1 MSHIIGIDVGTSGI
15 KIGAM
20 NHEGKLVFLSR
31 DSYALQYPF
40 PGAMEIDPEEVWSK
54 VRSLIK
60 QTANEIQS
68 AGGSV
73 SALSLSTFCNASI
86 LMDSQGNHLGNG
98 ILYIDQRSKKEAEWI
113 RAQVSKDRIFSITG
127 NRLEPGMISATSLLW
142 SQKHQPEQYKRSYK
156 WGHLST
162 YLVARLTGQF
172 VMDWTQASFTGLFDV
187 QSYCWS
193 EEICLGL
200 GMDRSLLPEIVEPG
214 QIVGHTV
221 EPLTSEL
228 GFPAVP
234 VIAGAADTACSTFAL
249 CIEPG
254 EVFESVGTSDVITVV
269 SNSTDH
275 FDRRFLNRCH
285 VVKGQWLSHGA
296 MSTPGA
302 AIQWYYN
309 EFLRGEGSIQD
320 VFVRLPEQ
328 SPIGANGVVF
338 LPYMHGERSPIWDP
352 DARGMFI
359 GLSLNTRKEDLARAI
374 MEGCSYGLRQ
384 LMNILR
390 EKYQLSPS
398 IIPAIGGGSQNRV
411 WNQIKANVLQTVI
424 ETKEVGETA
433 LLGACFLAGLAIG
446 MFTKA
451 DLVTFNR
458 NNETQ
463 RYTPE
468 PDAMPIYSQHFELFQ
483 SLYPSVK
490 EFYKKAAVLHGHE

>member
-20 NHEGKLVFLSR
+20 NHEGKLAFLSR
-31 DSYALQYPF
+31 DSYSLHYPF
-40 PGAMEIDPEEVWSK
+40 SGAVEIDPEQVWSK
-54 VRSLIK
+54 VCSLIK
-60 QTANEIQS
+60 QSASRIQS

-73 SALSLSTFCNASI
+73 SALSFSTFCNASI
-86 LMDSQGNHLGNG
+86 LMDNQGNHLGNG

-113 RAQVSKDRIFSITG
+113 RTQVSEERIFSITG

-142 SQKHQPEQYKRSYK
+142 SQKHQPEQYQRAHK

-162 YLVARLTGQF
+162 YLVAKLTHQF

-187 QSYCWS
+187 QRYCWS
-193 EEICLGL
+193 DEICHAL
-200 GMDRSLLPEIVEPG
+200 GMDKSLLPEIVEPG
-214 QIVGHTV
+214 QIVGQTLKS
-221 EPLTSEL
+221 LTGEI
-228 GFPAVP
+228 GVPPIP

-269 SNSTDH
+269 SNSTEH

-285 VVKGQWLSHGA
+285 VVKDQWLSHGA

-328 SPIGANGVVF
+328 SPIGSNGVFF

-359 GLSLNTRKEDLARAI
+359 GLSLNTRKADMARAI
-374 MEGCSYGLRQ
+374 LEGCSFGLRQ

-390 EKYQLSPS
+390 EEYQLSPS
-398 IIPAIGGGSQNRV
+398 ILPAIGGGSQNRI

-424 ETKEVGETA
+424 ETREVGETA
-433 LLGACFLAGLAIG
+433 LMGACYLAGLSAG
-446 MFTKA
+446 LFTRE
-451 DLVTFNR
+451 DIVTFSR
-458 NNETQ
+458 NNKTQ
-463 RYTPE
+463 SYLPE
-468 PDAMPIYSQHFELFQ
+468 PEAIPIYSRYFELFQ

-490 EFYKKAAVLHGHE
+490 DFYQKVAALHGHE